1 MSKIREHLSYAN
13 AMATVAVFIALGGA
27 SYAAVAVPKNS
38 VGSVQIKKNAVTGA
52 KIKKGAVT
60 GAKIKLSTLGTVPSA
75 ANAQTLGG
83 LTTTQISDASKLR
96 CPSDM
101 ALAAGTCIETT
112 ARAAA
117 PLPTALQI
125 CAEANRALPSMG
137 QLMAYE
143 AQNYATSPPAEWIGQ
158 MYFDGSS
165 FRGLVAATQ
174 KGGVVSTSP
183 PPFNEAEPYRCSQ
196 GPSN

>member
-1 MSKIREHLSYAN
+1 MSKIRGHLSYAN

-27 SYAAVAVPKNS
+27 SYAAVALPKNS
-38 VGSVQIKKNAVTGA
+38 VGSAQIKKNAVTGA
-52 KIKKGAVT
+52 KIKKEAVT

-83 LTTTQISDASKLR
+83 LTSTQISDASKLR

-101 ALAAGTCIETT
+101 GVAAGTCIETT

-117 PLPTALQI
+117 PLPTALQV

-143 AQNYATSPPAEWIGQ
+143 AQNYATSPPGEWIGQ
-158 MYFDGSS
+158 IYYDGAS
-165 FRGLVAATQ
+165 FRGLIASTQ
-174 KGGVVSTSP
+174 RGGVVSTSP
-183 PPFNEAEPYRCSQ
+183 PMFNEAEPFRCAQ
-196 GPSN
+196 EPSN